1 MQVSWLAWLASWLAI
16 WLAVLFWTLEFEEA
30 SKQAQRRRTAEIC
43 VEMIEACWEDYRAT
57 LICCPCV
64 VGFLAPETLEAAGGI
79 TQVGAAC
86 WWWSRS
92 SRLATNRDLA
102 AGCPVQRLWTGTS
115 LFWKDPSRLTKAPE
129 ASPWLWQWYTLP
141 ASRWQ

>member
-1 MQVSWLAWLASWLAI
+1 
-16 WLAVLFWTLEFEEA
+16 
-30 SKQAQRRRTAEIC
+30 
-43 VEMIEACWEDYRAT
+43 MIEACWEDYRAT

-92 SRLATNRDLA
+92 SWLATGNRDR
-102 AGCPVQRLWTGTS
+102 PVALLTTVIIALIPDLS
-115 LFWKDPSRLTKAPE
+115 DPVPDQDS
-129 ASPWLWQWYTLP
+129 
-141 ASRWQ
+141 